1 MGSEGKFSS
10 PNKKEV
16 FLLLLGVFRGV
27 SKKKKNEYPINL
39 VDQKST
45 SPKKKLFVGLLA
57 LLLLCLRHSS
67 SSSLSSLIIIKL
79 MMSSE
84 VIKKVFGTATAPRRR
99 RRSSSSSTRRRRLR
113 GGWSSSASSSSS
125 LKNTTED
132 FDNND
137 FNDDDDNDE
146 ETRERLK
153 SALFDVFGTKTND
166 DEADGNRRVGKRLD
180 RSKLESIVS
189 RLEATMGD
197 ANTIETTDLLCGRW
211 KLLCTYKENVDKVE
225 FFDAGSWQR
234 YLFDKGP
241 SPVQSL
247 VLGNTS
253 TVENVYQVLED
264 PNKAPNAKWQNI
276 AKFTVEVFNG
286 EKKNVELI
294 IEAKIE
300 GVRDKQSFYYRFSNG
315 YFDVND
321 GELKLPYPVPFDFIE
336 SVRPGQTKGW
346 FQTTYLDED
355 LRISVG
361 QKGSKFVLVRER
373 ND

>member
-1 MGSEGKFSS
+1 MSEAV
-10 PNKKEV
+10 V
-16 FLLLLGVFRGV
+16 FFGV
-27 SKKKKNEYPINL
+27 SSK
-39 VDQKST
+39 T
-45 SPKKKLFVGLLA
+45 T
-57 LLLLCLRHSS
+57 
-67 SSSLSSLIIIKL
+67 
-79 MMSSE
+79 
-84 VIKKVFGTATAPRRR
+84 TATAPRRR
-99 RRSSSSSTRRRRLR
+99 RRRRLR
-113 GGWSSSASSSSS
+113 FSSRQGRLRGSSSS
-125 LKNTTED
+125 LKNTNDD
-132 FDNND
+132 FDDD
-137 FNDDDDNDE
+137 FDDDVVANDE

-153 SALFDVFGTKTND
+153 RALFDVFGTQTND
-166 DEADGNRRVGKRLD
+166 DDDGNRRVAKRLD

-189 RLEATMGD
+189 RLEATMVD

-225 FFDAGSWQR
+225 FFDARSWQR

-286 EKKNVELI
+286 EKKDVELI

-336 SVRPGQTKGW
+336 NVRPGQTKGW